1 MYVSWCSYARKRYF
15 ATANIRKAFN
25 LSWTECIKAQEIPLL
40 RTRSDYVY
48 LCGRSFVFTNCMHN
62 MLTRIQEIIASSSP
76 LRQCFGV
83 PHALASDANIPWR
96 ADDLLSAES
105 ACARTSR
112 RFMIDGCTVPLC
124 EYVTLPCGR
133 PEMELGMNAISTEFA
148 RQSHWT
154 ITLLR
159 NARVTFVHSSRFPG
173 NRLSQFSIG
182 GIPIKKP
189 SPSLIVYDA
198 ELITNIA
205 TRTCIWYRCEKIS
218 FFLLRK
224 EPRCTC
230 EL

>member
-1 MYVSWCSYARKRYF
+1 MLENVISQRQIFAKHSTYLESIVSKRRICLCYESVPITF
-15 ATANIRKAFN
+15 IF
-25 LSWTECIKAQEIPLL
+25 EVVPLF
-40 RTRSDYVY
+40 S
-48 LCGRSFVFTNCMHN
+48 

-96 ADDLLSAES
+96 ADDLSES

-112 RFMIDGCTVPLC
+112 RFMIDGCTLPLC

-148 RQSHWT
+148 PASH
-154 ITLLR
+154 IERLR
-159 NARVTFVHSSRFPG
+159 NARVTFVHSHSLDFPEIDYPSFRSG
-173 NRLSQFSIG
+173 NSDREAFTIVNRLRCRIHYEFRDAYVYF
-182 GIPIKKP
+182 
-189 SPSLIVYDA
+189 IVY
-198 ELITNIA
+198 LSNK
-205 TRTCIWYRCEKIS
+205 RFLR
-218 FFLLRK
+218 FFSRK